1 MSADLS
7 LDDAR
12 SSLAYWEHRAERLP
26 RRAVRARREAHAMAA
41 RWRGR
46 VTDAERN
53 VYGTGIFA
61 ILLALFVEG
70 RVPET
75 TRHAG
80 RRAARIGT
88 RIAVGAV
95 VVTAT
100 FMLLL
105 ALLVVA
111 AALIALGAVL

>member
-26 RRAVRARREAHAMAA
+26 RRAVRARREAREMAT
-41 RWRGR
+41 RWRDR
-46 VTDAERN
+46 ASEAERDA
-53 VYGTGIFA
+53 YGTGIFA

-88 RIAVGAV
+88 RVAVGAV
-95 VVTAT
+95 VVTAA

-105 ALLVVA
+105 AMLVVA
-111 AALIALGAVL
+111 AMLVALGAVL